1 MIAIGAIPKPPQRRG
16 ALLLEVLL
24 SIALFAGAAA
34 FALGASRS
42 VFDALD
48 RGRRQQEAVDIARS
62 KMAELEAGFITVRD
76 LRSQWTGEIG
86 SFQPDLDFDARH
98 SGLRWTIEVQTFPS
112 EFGGLNL
119 VELTVTE
126 AAGQASD
133 VGGFVPMSFTLRQL
147 MPPREAEVEAYQEDE
162 LLEGLPEVEP

>member
-1 MIAIGAIPKPPQRRG
+1 MITNRARLGTPKRRG

-24 SIALFAGAAA
+24 SIALFAGASA
-34 FALGASRS
+34 FALGAARS

-48 RGRRQQEAVDIARS
+48 RGKRQQQAVDIARS
-62 KMAELEAGFITVRD
+62 KMAELEAGLITIRD
-76 LRSQWTGEIG
+76 LRSEWSGEIG
-86 SFQPDLDFDARH
+86 SYESDLDFDAPRN
-98 SGLRWTIEVQTFPS
+98 GLDWTIEVQTFPS

-126 AAGQASD
+126 LTDQTSD
-133 VGGFVPMSFTLRQL
+133 GGGFVPMSITLRQL

-162 LLEGLPEVEP
+162 LIEGLPEGEP